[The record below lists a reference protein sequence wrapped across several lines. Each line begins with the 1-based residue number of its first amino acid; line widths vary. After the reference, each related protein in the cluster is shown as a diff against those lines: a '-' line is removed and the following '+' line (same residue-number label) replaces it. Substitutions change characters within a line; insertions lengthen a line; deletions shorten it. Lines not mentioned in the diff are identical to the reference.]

1 MKRPASKPKG
11 KKRTLKSSKS
21 AAKSR
26 TGQRSAKSV
35 KPRRKSAGR
44 ATRSSSKASSSRSAR
59 GKKARTPPPPPI
71 RRKPTADEI
80 AYQNALTQFEAAV
93 KLLNENHFAKARSAF
108 EKLVNTAA
116 PDLAQRSRMYLNV
129 CNQRIARPAVQL
141 KSAEDHYNYGVQ
153 LSNQGML
160 DEAEEYLEKAL
171 KLAPQLDYVHYA
183 LASTS
188 ALRENAEQ
196 AMEHLEHA
204 IGLNA
209 RNRYLAQND
218 PDFSSLSEDPRFTEL
233 LYPEKPV

>member
-1 MKRPASKPKG
+1 MKRPAPKPKG
-11 KKRTLKSSKS
+11 KKQAPKSPV
-21 AAKSR
+21 KSR
-26 TGQRSAKSV
+26 TGRRDAKSV
-35 KPRRKSAGR
+35 KPSRESAGK
-44 ATRSSSKASSSRSAR
+44 ATRKPAKALSTKSAR
-59 GKKARTPPPPPI
+59 GKKTQTPPPLL
-71 RRKPTADEI
+71 RRKPTAEEI
-80 AYQNALTQFEAAV
+80 AHQNALAQFEAAV
-93 KLLNENHFAKARSAF
+93 KLLNENHFAKARGTF
-108 EKLVNTAA
+108 EKLAGTAT
-116 PDLAQRSRMYLNV
+116 PDLAQRARMYLNI
-129 CNQRIARPAVQL
+129 CNQRIARPAVHL

-153 LSNQGML
+153 LSNQGLL
-160 DEAEEYLEKAL
+160 DEAEEYLKKAL
-171 KLAPQLDYVHYA
+171 KLAPHLDYIHYA